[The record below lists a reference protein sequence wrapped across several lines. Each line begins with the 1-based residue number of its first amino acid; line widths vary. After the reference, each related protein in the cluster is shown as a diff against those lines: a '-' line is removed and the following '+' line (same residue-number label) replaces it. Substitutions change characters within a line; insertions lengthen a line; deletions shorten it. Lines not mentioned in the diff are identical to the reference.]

1 MSIGELIITLPQ
13 SILSLSQS
21 IYDILFYT
29 FKTPVGNVSLFA
41 LIFGFGL
48 LAIVTIRI
56 VRMFLP

>member
-21 IYDILFYT
+21 IYDVLFYT

>member
-29 FKTPVGNVSLFA
+29 FRTPVGNVSLFA

>member
-13 SILSLSQS
+13 SLLSLSQS
-21 IYDILFYT
+21 IYDVLFYT

>member
-48 LAIVTIRI
+48 LAIVTMRI